1 MRLYLVQH
9 ADAMLKEED
18 PSRPLS
24 GKGWKDIRNLAEY
37 AQKHLHVQVVQIFH
51 SGKLRARQTAE
62 VLAEHLHPTKDVLV
76 SKDLEPLANPMI
88 WKKRLAD
95 TTENTMLVGHLP
107 HLQKLT
113 GHLLTNDENKQVVT
127 FRNAG
132 IVCLTREIGYWTVQW
147 IITPEIL
154 PQ

>member
-24 GKGWKDIRNLAEY
+24 GKGWKDIGNVTEY
-37 AQKHLHVQVVQIFH
+37 AQKHLHIQVAQIIH

-62 VLAEHLHPTKDVLV
+62 VLAQHLQPVKDVSV
-76 SKDLEPLANPMI
+76 SKDLEALANPMI
-88 WKKRLAD
+88 WKKRLAE
-95 TTENTMLVGHLP
+95 TTEDTMLVGHLP

-113 GHLLTNDENKQVVT
+113 SYLLTDDENKQVVT

-132 IVCLTREIGYWTVQW
+132 IVCLNKESGHWTIQW

-154 PQ
+154 PE